1 MAPESGTRRIAK
13 NTLVLYVR
21 MLFLMAVSLYT
32 SRAVLDALGIDDYG
46 IYNVVGGVV
55 AMFTMIS
62 GSLSAAISRF
72 ITYELGKGS
81 LDRLK
86 VVFSSSVLIQLLL
99 SVVFIVIAESL
110 GLWFLNA
117 KLNIP
122 SDRMYAANWVYQLS
136 IVTFAVNLISI
147 PYNAAIVA
155 HEEMTAFAY
164 ISIFEGV
171 SKLIVAFIIVNATTD
186 KLILYSVLIAVIAV
200 VVRIV
205 YGVYCK
211 KKFDECTLHLKYEKT
226 VFDQIFSFA
235 GWNIIGAASAVCRDQ
250 GGNIIINLFYGPAV
264 NAARGVAMQVC
275 TAINGFVAN
284 FQMALNPQ
292 ITKNY
297 ASGNMQYM
305 LSLVFKGSRFSY
317 YILWLISLPVIV
329 KADYILSLWLVEVP
343 EHAVHFLQLVIV
355 FSLCESL
362 SGPLK
367 TSMYATGEVK
377 YYQIVVGGLQLMN
390 LPIAYFCLRY
400 GLPPESV
407 FVVSIILS
415 LACLIAR
422 LQMLK
427 PLINIPRLLF
437 VKEVCLNT
445 LLVTLGSL
453 IPAVLVS
460 MLLGDNL
467 LSFIIVVL
475 FCFIVSCMVV
485 LYIGCRKEER
495 EMVFVR
501 VRKAT
506 INLLYRDS
514 NK

>member
-1 MAPESGTRRIAK
+1 
-13 NTLVLYVR
+13 
-21 MLFLMAVSLYT
+21 MLFLMAISLYT
-32 SRAVLDALGIDDYG
+32 SRVVLDALGVDDYG

-81 LDRLK
+81 QNNLN
-86 VVFSSSVLIQLLL
+86 VVFSSSVFIQILL
-99 SVVFIVIAESL
+99 SVAFIIIAETI

-122 SDRMYAANWVYQLS
+122 PDRMYAANWVYQLS
-136 IVTFAVNLISI
+136 IVTFAVNLISV

-171 SKLIVAFIIVNATTD
+171 AKLIVALIIVKTATD
-186 KLILYSVLIAVIAV
+186 KLILYAILLALIAVI
-200 VVRIV
+200 VRVI

-211 KKFDECTLHLKYEKT
+211 GKFEECTIRPN
-226 VFDQIFSFA
+226 FDKSIFGQIFSFA

-250 GGNIIINLFYGPAV
+250 GGNIVINLFYGPAV
-264 NAARGVAMQVC
+264 NAARGIAMQVC

-305 LSLVFKGSRFSY
+305 LSLVFKGARFSY

-329 KADYILSLWLVEVP
+329 KADFILSLWLVEVP

-362 SGPLK
+362 SGPLI

-377 YYQIVVGGLQLMN
+377 YYQIVVGGFQLLN
-390 LPIAYFCLRY
+390 LPLAYICLRY

-415 LACLIAR
+415 FVCLIAR

-427 PLINIPRLLF
+427 SLINIPRLLF

-445 LLVTLGSL
+445 FLVTVVSFIPSVILSL
-453 IPAVLVS
+453 LFE
-460 MLLGDNL
+460 DNFI
-467 LSFIIVVL
+467 SFIIVVL
-475 FCFIVSCMVV
+475 FCFILSSITI
-485 LYIGCRKEER
+485 LYVGCRKEER
-495 EMVFVR
+495 EKILVR
-501 VRKAT
+501 VQKV
-506 INLLYRDS
+506 IKNILPRDYY
-514 NK
+514 K